1 MISAI
6 RHAVVSAILLATG
19 IACAQTA
26 PQTPALT
33 EKWKDKTM
41 YTIPIKDLDG
51 KSYDLA
57 QFKGK
62 VVVIVNVASKC
73 GYTPQ
78 YAGMQKLYD
87 DMKSKGVVVIG
98 IPSNDFGG
106 QEPGSAKEIQS
117 FCSNNYGVTFPMM
130 EKSQTKSGEGQSQ
143 IYEFL
148 GTSTGKLPG
157 WNFSKYVIGK
167 DGKPIEFFG
176 SSTKPDSAE
185 LKKCID
191 TALAATNSTTAPQPS
206 NP

>member
-1 MISAI
+1 MISTI
-6 RHAVVSAILLATG
+6 RRTLASAILLGTG

-33 EKWKDKTM
+33 DKWKDKSI
-41 YTIPIKDLDG
+41 YTLQIKDLEG
-51 KSYDLA
+51 KTFDLA

-73 GYTPQ
+73 GNTPQ

-87 DMKSKGVVVIG
+87 DMKAKGVVVIG
-98 IPSNDFGG
+98 IPCDDFCG
-106 QEPGSAKEIQS
+106 QEPGSPQEIQS
-117 FCSNNYGVTFPMM
+117 FCSKNYGVTFPMM
-130 EKSQTKSGEGQSQ
+130 EKSQTKAGAGQSQ
-143 IYEFL
+143 IYEYL
-148 GTSTGKLPG
+148 GTTTGKLPG

-191 TALAATNSTTAPQPS
+191 TALAAN
-206 NP
+206 